1 MRKCVLGN
9 EEPLDVVAEW
19 QNAQTSLQ
27 ANVTWTYS
35 TLFKSHSRRGR
46 GRVSVRWKVPVDG
59 THEREGKQVPSSA
72 LDRSGTYD
80 TYDGCVRIHFEWLL
94 STESA
99 VTSDTFSGDPLF
111 TIALVHIVGFS
122 VYLSIFLLTLGFSK
136 YVPQLPTLAGCHP
149 HSPPISISCAISSA
163 FLSL

>member
-59 THEREGKQVPSSA
+59 THARARTRPSSA

-94 STESA
+94 STDSA

-111 TIALVHIVGFS
+111 TIALVHIVVFS
-122 VYLSIFLLTLGFSK
+122 IYLSIYLSIFLLTLGFSK
-136 YVPQLPTLAGCHP
+136 
-149 HSPPISISCAISSA
+149 
-163 FLSL
+163 

>member
-122 VYLSIFLLTLGFSK
+122 TLLTLGF
-136 YVPQLPTLAGCHP
+136 YLRLRQQV
-149 HSPPISISCAISSA
+149 
-163 FLSL
+163 